1 MKQEINFRSTTA
13 YRSDDSADAHVE
25 ATLSVTYPT
34 VTAQGNTVGWE
45 QVGYDP
51 FKFNISS
58 SPSVDVRLAGS
69 RGNGLAGA
77 PGIYRV
83 DLPVPGTY
91 RIRCAAGRLDA
102 IRGVNIRIFDDSS
115 LLSEI
120 IPPQGISVVGN
131 HIDASNVE
139 RTAADWPSLNQS
151 VDLTFTTSTLRV
163 YNAGQPI
170 SGQSYAYIAHF
181 SVESVAPPSGLGPA
195 FLRNY
200 YMNQGWA

>member
-1 MKQEINFRSTTA
+1 LKQEINFRSTTA

-51 FKFNISS
+51 FKFNISL
-58 SPSVDVRLAGS
+58 SVDVRLAGS
-69 RGNGLAGA
+69 RGNGIAGA

-83 DLPVPGTY
+83 NLPAAGTY

-120 IPPQGISVVGN
+120 IPPQAISVVGN

-139 RTAADWPSLNQS
+139 RTAANWPSLNQS
-151 VDLTFTTSTLRV
+151 VDLTFTSSTLRV
-163 YNAGQPI
+163 YNGGQPI

-181 SVESVAPPSGLGPA
+181 SVESIPTSGLSPA

>member
-13 YRSDDSADAHVE
+13 YRSDDSADAYVE

-51 FKFNISS
+51 FRFNSS
-58 SPSVDVRLAGS
+58 LSVDVRLAGS
-69 RGNGLAGA
+69 RGNGIAGA

-83 DLPVPGTY
+83 NLPAAGTY
-91 RIRCAAGRLDA
+91 RIRCAAGRFDA
-102 IRGVNIRIFDDSS
+102 IRGANIRIFDDSS

-120 IPPQGISVVGN
+120 IPPQGLSASGSY
-131 HIDASNVE
+131 IDASNVE
-139 RTAADWPSLNQS
+139 RTAANWPSLNQS
-151 VDLTFTTSTLRV
+151 VDLTFTSSTLRV
-163 YNAGQPI
+163 YNGGQDI
-170 SGQSYAYIAHF
+170 SGQLWAYIAHF
-181 SVESVAPPSGLGPA
+181 SVESVAPPSGLSPA

-200 YMNQGWA
+200 YINQGWA

>member
-1 MKQEINFRSTTA
+1 MKQEINFRGTTGF
-13 YRSDDSADAHVE
+13 RSGDSADAYVE

-51 FKFNISS
+51 FKFNSS
-58 SPSVDVRLAGS
+58 LSVDVRLAGS
-69 RGNGLAGA
+69 RGNGDTGA

-83 DLPVPGTY
+83 NLPAPGTY
-91 RIRCAAGRLDA
+91 RIRCAAGRQVTT
-102 IRGVNIRIFDDSS
+102 RGANIRIFDDSS

-120 IPPQGISVVGN
+120 IPPQALSGAGRY
-131 HIDASNVE
+131 IDASNVE

-151 VDLTFTTSTLRV
+151 VDLTFTSSTLRV
-163 YNAGQPI
+163 YNGGQDI
-170 SGQSYAYIAHF
+170 LGATSAFIAHF
-181 SVESVAPPSGLGPA
+181 SVESVAPPSGLSPA

>member
-1 MKQEINFRSTTA
+1 M
-13 YRSDDSADAHVE
+13 DAHVE

-69 RGNGLAGA
+69 RGNGIAGA

-83 DLPVPGTY
+83 NLPAAGTY
-91 RIRCAAGRLDA
+91 RIRCAAGRYDS
-102 IRGVNIRIFDDSS
+102 IRGANIRIFDNSS

-120 IPPQGISVVGN
+120 IPPQGLSAAGSY
-131 HIDASNVE
+131 IDASNVE
-139 RTAADWPSLNQS
+139 LTAANWPSLNQS
-151 VDLTFTTSTLRV
+151 VDLTFTSSTLRV

-181 SVESVAPPSGLGPA
+181 SVESIPTSGLSPA

>member
-51 FKFNISS
+51 FKFNASL
-58 SPSVDVRLAGS
+58 SVDVRLAGS
-69 RGNGLAGA
+69 RGSSTTGA

-83 DLPVPGTY
+83 NLPAAGTY
-91 RIRCAAGRLDA
+91 RIRCAAGRYDA
-102 IRGVNIRIFDDSS
+102 IRGANIRIFDNTS

-120 IPPQGISVVGN
+120 IPPRGLSASGRY
-131 HIDASNVE
+131 IDASNVE
-139 RTAADWPSLNQS
+139 RTAANWPSLNQS
-151 VDLTFTTSTLRV
+151 VDLTFTSSTLRV
-163 YNAGQPI
+163 YNAGQVI
-170 SGQSYAYIAHF
+170 SGQSYGYIAHF